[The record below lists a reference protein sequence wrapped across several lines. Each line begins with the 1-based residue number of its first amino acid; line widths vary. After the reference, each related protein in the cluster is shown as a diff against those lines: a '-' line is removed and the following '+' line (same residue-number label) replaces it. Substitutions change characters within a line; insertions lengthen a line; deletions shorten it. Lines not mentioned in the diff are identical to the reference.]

1 MKHGLLFALAAC
13 LSLGLH
19 AASIDWTTEGWGTVG
34 NDGHGIS
41 TSPAFGGG
49 DNAYATYVVEGS
61 LKATTNHQWVIQIY
75 GSNEPAHNMINLG
88 ISGGNWTL
96 TSTGWKDGSATIDNK
111 GVAATTGDFI
121 AGFSVAKQADG
132 TVSII
137 VSINDT
143 VVGEFS
149 GELHGTSGTATSIS
163 QIKWSDA
170 YVDPDRAGFTVG
182 ATADNA
188 LTVEQIAQLPEPGA
202 LALLALGLAGL
213 ALRRRA
219 A

>member
-34 NDGHGIS
+34 NDGHGIQM
-41 TSPAFGGG
+41 SPSFGFNGNNYATFVLEGTLKQTGGYKWVTEIWGQNAGGGMQNYLAFGIDG
-49 DNAYATYVVEGS
+49 N
-61 LKATTNHQWVIQIY
+61 
-75 GSNEPAHNMINLG
+75 
-88 ISGGNWTL
+88 GNWGVRDNQ
-96 TSTGWKDGSATIDNK
+96 GWNNVTTTVHNT
-111 GVAATTGDFI
+111 VAAT
-121 AGFSVAKQADG
+121 AGEYLIGISMKTENGTTTIDISV
-132 TVSII
+132 
-137 VSINDT
+137 N
-143 VVGEFS
+143 
-149 GELHGTSGTATSIS
+149 GTAIVTFTGTLTGTTGIV
-163 QIKWSDA
+163 QLKWADA